1 MERKIS
7 LSKSHESLGL
17 DGKQY
22 WIWKDILTKD
32 GEVVQ
37 KMELKLEDPIRIGK
51 RGNNEIHLLSRIQ
64 NNSFY
69 IILNSEDNLIKYQ
82 QDRDENIMVATSVK
96 NDLLNQLKEYFTEV
110 KNGDRYLEPFEFTD
124 RDNTTDPVT
133 YSQAA
138 GKRRQRKTRRH
149 RRS

>member
-7 LSKSHESLGL
+7 LSKKPESLGL
-17 DGKQY
+17 NEKQY

-37 KMELKLEDPIRIGK
+37 KMELKLEEHIRIGK
-51 RGNNEIHLLSRIQ
+51 RGNYDVHLLSRIQ
-64 NNSFY
+64 DNSFY
-69 IILNSEDNLIKYQ
+69 IILNSEDNSIKYQ
-82 QDRDENIMVATSVK
+82 QDRDENILVTTSLK
-96 NDLLNQLKEYFTEV
+96 ENLLDQLKEYFTEV
-110 KNGDRYLEPFEFTD
+110 KNGDRNLEAFEFTD
-124 RDNTTDPVT
+124 RDTTTDPIT
-133 YSQAA
+133 YRQAA